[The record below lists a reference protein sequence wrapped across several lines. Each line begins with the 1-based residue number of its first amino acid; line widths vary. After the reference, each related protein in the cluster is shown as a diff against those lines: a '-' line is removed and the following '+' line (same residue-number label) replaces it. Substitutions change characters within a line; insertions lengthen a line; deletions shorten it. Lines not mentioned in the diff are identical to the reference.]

1 MMMSMSLDTS
11 AWNSNFSA
19 EFLRVFLEI
28 DSDSLHTPK
37 PHYQCKCQKHDKW
50 KPSAMIRV
58 SCAPLDNLGVGGQAM
73 GNSPKLL
80 LYLGQIGQL
89 VAALLGIDLEP
100 LSCSTSRRVRR

>member
-1 MMMSMSLDTS
+1 
-11 AWNSNFSA
+11 
-19 EFLRVFLEI
+19 
-28 DSDSLHTPK
+28 
-37 PHYQCKCQKHDKW
+37 
-50 KPSAMIRV
+50 
-58 SCAPLDNLGVGGQAM
+58 M